1 VKTRSS
7 LKMKDDDAIGVVP
20 FLEVEGPFLVLV
32 IVCQLR
38 WTNVY
43 FSEIY
48 THVIS
53 PHVTM

>member
-20 FLEVEGPFLVLV
+20 FLEVEGPCLVLV
-32 IVCQLR
+32 IECQLR
-38 WTNVY
+38 WTNVC